1 MVDAVE
7 GMCARTHQVLREA
20 HVNQLVPILVINK
33 VDRLCT
39 DLCLTSTEAYLRL
52 RNLIENVNAASAA
65 MLTSSRHHSQNN
77 TSYGEVFTKNN
88 DTPSSNSTNGSSN
101 IKQQQEYEEEE
112 DALWTFEPMKGNVI
126 FASALFG
133 WGFTVPSLA
142 RSLFRSKALP
152 LKPLVL
158 KQWLFGDFKYKNDK
172 VLKWKTETQDEMPL
186 FAEFAL
192 QPLWEIYEGVA
203 AATAA
208 LGLSSDLFTDGRASL
223 LSSSTGTAS
232 NNNKQGNSNDSK
244 ITSTTPGMETVLS
257 AMQSGGTG
265 PQIPQTPADIQ
276 TILTQTGSSSEES
289 VLRSLLRRYRPLSDV
304 VLDTIYE
311 ICPSPATAA
320 SIVRPRALAFCNLET
335 PTDYFTRMQ
344 EAAKACDPSPE
355 CPTVAHVCKFMGV
368 DRRHVRDPGLDAII
382 SSGNSEGEEDNNL
395 ILGLARVLCG
405 TLKTKSEYYALGPK
419 HKAGADTPR
428 KQIRLYLLMGSEFV
442 LVDEVPAGHL
452 CAVYNL
458 EDVQLKTVTLCDQ
471 PDGMPLQG
479 FDRGVRPLVK
489 VNVEAVDAADT
500 DFLERGLL
508 QLSLADA
515 AVEVT
520 ATAKGERILACLGE
534 IHLEQSILDLQKVYC
549 RKKDIQLRVSD
560 PIVEFAET
568 TDWFVDKQ
576 EDTDY
581 QSFFDDLSPRVR
593 QTTIPPYNEEE
604 GLAHARHGRTRAVVS
619 GRCAAISLRVVPL
632 ASSVYQALQ
641 QQQIVGEECEEEL
654 LRLGRALQCF
664 DRGDDEHGSKM
675 KADTVLSMLVD
686 SMRSIDGNGNVMIE
700 SCNLASGYTAIAVES
715 ETGQIHIPSTVTTD
729 AAEAENGAGAE
740 NQNEDGMV
748 VNSCSDEYEVLRNRV
763 RQVGL
768 FPVAATSKANNISTS
783 PPDAVALAVWKNNLS
798 SAIAGFQLAL
808 RAGPICEEPV
818 RSVMVVLEGF
828 EVAVTKKKSDNEYES
843 AKAVSSG
850 MVMSAIRS
858 GVRCCLL

>member
-1 MVDAVE
+1 M
-7 GMCARTHQVLREA
+7 
-20 HVNQLVPILVINK
+20 NQLVPILVINK

-39 DLCLTSTEAYLRL
+39 DLCLTATEAYLRL

-65 MLTSSRHHSQNN
+65 MLTSSRYHTQ
-77 TSYGEVFTKNN
+77 
-88 DTPSSNSTNGSSN
+88 SSN
-101 IKQQQEYEEEE
+101 IGESATSTNHLSSSGSTNDNCVNNLEQQQEEGEEKE

-142 RSLFRSKALP
+142 RSLFRSKVLP

-158 KQWLFGDFKYKNDK
+158 KQWLFGDFKYKNGK
-172 VLKWKTETQDEMPL
+172 VLKWKTDVQDEMPL

-192 QPLWEIYEGVA
+192 QPLWEIYEGVS

-208 LGLSSDLFTDGRASL
+208 LGLTSDLFTDGRASL
-223 LSSSTGTAS
+223 LSSSTGVS
-232 NNNKQGNSNDSK
+232 SDNNSKQGNNSDSR
-244 ITSTTPGMETVLS
+244 ITSTTPGMEMVLS
-257 AMQSGGTG
+257 AMQAGGTG
-265 PQIPQTPADIQ
+265 SQVPQTPAEIQ
-276 TILTQTGSSSEES
+276 TILTQTGSNAEES

-320 SIVRPRALAFCNLET
+320 STVRPRALAFCST
-335 PTDYFTRMQ
+335 DSPTDYFTKMQ

-382 SSGNSEGEEDNNL
+382 KSSSNNDEDEDENL

-405 TLKTKSEYYALGPK
+405 TLKTQSDYYALGPK
-419 HKAGADTPR
+419 HKAGTNAPR

-442 LVDEVPAGHL
+442 LVNEVPAGHL

-500 DFLERGLL
+500 DILERGLL

-549 RKKDIQLRVSD
+549 RKKDIQVRVSD

-581 QSFFDDLSPRVR
+581 QIFFDDKSSCVR

-604 GLAHARHGRTRAVVS
+604 GLAYARHGRTRAIVS
-619 GRCAAISLRVVPL
+619 GRCAAITLRVVPL
-632 ASSVYQALQ
+632 ASCVYEALKQ
-641 QQQIVGEECEEEL
+641 QRITGEDCENEL
-654 LRLGRALQCF
+654 LRLGRALQCYN
-664 DRGDDEHGSKM
+664 REEDENGSKM
-675 KADTVLSMLVD
+675 EANAVLSMLVE
-686 SMRSIDGNGNVMIE
+686 SMSSIDGNGNVLIE
-700 SCNLASGYTAIAVES
+700 SRNLASGYTVKAVES
-715 ETGQIHIPSTVTTD
+715 DTGQIHIPSTVIEEATESDGETD
-729 AAEAENGAGAE
+729 TEK
-740 NQNEDGMV
+740 QNEDGMV
-748 VNSCSDEYEVLRNRV
+748 TNSCSVEYEILRNRV
-763 RQVGL
+763 RKMGL
-768 FPVAATSKANNISTS
+768 FPATMTNEEGTV
-783 PPDAVALAVWKNNLS
+783 DAEALSIWKNNLS

-828 EVAVTKKKSDNEYES
+828 EVAVARKKSDNQYES
-843 AKAVSSG
+843 AKSLSSG
-850 MVMSAIRS
+850 MVMSTIRS
-858 GVRCCLL
+858 GIRCCLL